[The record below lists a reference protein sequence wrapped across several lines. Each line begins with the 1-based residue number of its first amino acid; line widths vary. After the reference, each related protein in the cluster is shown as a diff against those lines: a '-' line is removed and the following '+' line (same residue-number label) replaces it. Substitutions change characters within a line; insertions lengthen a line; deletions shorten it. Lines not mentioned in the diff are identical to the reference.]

1 MSEPNVVHELPVLPL
16 RNLVLFPGVVM
27 PVDVGRASSLR
38 LVDDV
43 VGRGAS
49 ARLVVTTQREA
60 QVDEPRP
67 EDLHTIGVEAEVLK
81 VVKLADTRVTVV
93 LRGVER
99 VKLVEF
105 VKRTPYLSAQVQPIP
120 DTIDNSVEVEG
131 LAMAVRE
138 SAKQMIALSPE
149 IPDEAAN
156 VLEQIKDPGRLADL
170 SAANLDLSADDRLA
184 LLSEPSVS
192 ARLGKV
198 LTALRHRIEVFKVKE
213 KIDTQVREEFSRNQR
228 EVVLRQ
234 KMKAIQNELGELGD
248 ESEDAE
254 EWERKIKEAGMPDEA
269 EKAAKKQLGRLK
281 SMPSASAEYTVV
293 RTYLEW
299 LVELPWSKQTADKL
313 DLPEARAILDKD
325 HYDLDRVKKRIIEYL
340 AVRKLAP
347 NKKGPILCLVGP
359 PGVGKT
365 SLGKSIAR
373 ALGREFYR
381 MSLGG
386 IHDEAEIRGHR
397 RTYIGALPGRII
409 QAMKRAGTKN
419 PVIVLDEIDKLGAD
433 FRGDPSAALLE
444 VLDPEQNNTFSDHY
458 LEVPFDLSRV
468 LWIATANMLDPI
480 PPALRD
486 RLEIIELPGYT
497 HTEKRSIARA
507 FLLPKQLAEHGL
519 TEHHLTLTDYA
530 LDEIIEHYTREAGVR
545 SLEREIASVCRGI
558 AVKVAAGTDYKTAI
572 EASDIAEFLGPEKF
586 ESEVAERT
594 EVPGV
599 ATGLAWTAVGGDILF
614 VEVTRMVGKGNLVMT
629 GQLGNVMKESAQAA
643 ASYVRSHAEELGIN
657 PNFFEKADLHI
668 HVPAG
673 GTPKDGPSA
682 GVTLLTAMVSL
693 LTGRRVRH
701 DVAMTGEISLR
712 GNVLP
717 VGGIKEKILAAH
729 RAGLK
734 RVILPERNRKDL
746 VDVPDEIKNTLDLR
760 FARRMNEVIELALEP
775 ASDESVN
782 RVVEEA
788 QSSATVPSAPLSA

>member
-1 MSEPNVVHELPVLPL
+1 MSDTYFQHELPVLPL

-27 PVDVGRASSLR
+27 PIDVGRASSLR

-43 VGRGAS
+43 VGRGAG

-60 QVDEPRP
+60 QVDEPKP
-67 EDLHTIGVEAEVLK
+67 EELHPVGVEAEVLK

-99 VKLVEF
+99 VRILEYS
-105 VKRTPYLSAQVQPIP
+105 KRTPYLTARVMPIADIVGSP
-120 DTIDNSVEVEG
+120 VEVEG
-131 LAMAVRE
+131 LSMAVRE
-138 SAKQMIALSPE
+138 AAKQMIALSPE
-149 IPDEAAN
+149 IPDEAAA
-156 VLEQIKDPGRLADL
+156 VLDQIKEPGRLADL
-170 SAANLDLSADDRLA
+170 AAANLDLNTEERLA
-184 LLSEPSVS
+184 LLGEHSV
-192 ARLGKV
+192 ATRLETV
-198 LTALRHRIEVFKVKE
+198 LAALRHRIEVFKVKE
-213 KIDTQVREEFSRNQR
+213 KIDTQVREEFSRHQR

-234 KMKAIQNELGELGD
+234 KMKAIQSELGELGD

-254 EWERKIKEAGMPDEA
+254 EWEKKIKEAGMPEEA
-269 EKAAKKQLGRLK
+269 EKAAKKQLARLK
-281 SMPSASAEYTVV
+281 QMPPQSAEYPVV

-299 LVELPWSKQTADKL
+299 LVELPWSKETQDKL
-313 DLPEARAILDKD
+313 ELAEARAILDRD

-347 NKKGPILCLVGP
+347 TKKGPILCLAGP

-386 IHDEAEIRGHR
+386 VHDEAEIRGHR

-409 QAMKRAGTKN
+409 QAMKKAGTKN

-458 LEVPFDLSRV
+458 LEVPFDLSKV

-497 HTEKRSIARA
+497 ASEKRHIARS
-507 FLLPKQLAEHGL
+507 FLIPKQIAEHGL
-519 TEHHLTLTDYA
+519 TEHHVSFSDHA
-530 LDEIIEHYTREAGVR
+530 LEEIIDHYTREAGVR
-545 SLEREIASVCRGI
+545 NLEREIASVCRGV
-558 AVKVAAGTDYKTAI
+558 AVKVAAGTDYKTQI
-572 EASDIAEFLGPEKF
+572 EANDLHEYLGPERF
-586 ESEVAERT
+586 QSEVAERT

-614 VEVTRMVGKGNLVMT
+614 VEVTRMLGKGNLVMT

-682 GVTLLTAMVSL
+682 GVTLLSAMVSL

-717 VGGIKEKILAAH
+717 VGGIKEKVLAAH

-734 RVILPERNRKDL
+734 RVILPERNRKDI
-746 VDVPDEIKNTLDLR
+746 VDIPEEIKKSIDLR
-760 FARRMNEVIELALEP
+760 FVRRMSEVLELALEP
-775 ASDESVN
+775 ASDASIN

-788 QSSATVPSAPLSA
+788 ISSAAPPSASISA